1 MSLQIIEYNPT
12 TSSFISLESLSFYNV
27 FSTFKAFKEFST
39 LSNSKELKEFQDILP
54 ILSFLTYYK
63 DFKLLLCS
71 TCSISINPSYFKGH
85 FTKHSLGFKGKEKE
99 RFVLKAIS
107 ILETLDITSPPLSQE
122 LILTFS
128 SQHTLF
134 PLKELPLLKNLFQC
148 SLCSII
154 KSNNKNIKRH
164 IQEHRRELEE
174 VENQDLS
181 LSYRVIAKGQSLE
194 RNKYFF
200 KVEEKGKGRLI
211 EVEGEEE
218 EEEEEEGGRAT
229 LSPIPS
235 LFQEESKESS
245 LPNLQIEEN
254 PYLEASSLFIRDF
267 NLKREKLEKKMSI
280 YSLSQEEPLTSFQ
293 KKTRYI
299 QFLNKKNLR
308 SLSSLGSPIKE
319 DEELLFILSLNLK
332 ELLYL
337 SLEKSSYIS
346 NIHLKHLNSFQK
358 GVVRNKPLIPL
369 LRANSRIKYFSFFS
383 TFLAFIFRSFFNT
396 SYKKDNLYSLSREA
410 ISLLEDLKD
419 LASLEANEALEKEI
433 DLTKKYKQT
442 KKSLSRKLNLFKI
455 NTFIKEGRM
464 IEEEDL
470 EEGEEEE
477 DLRSNPSLSSL
488 DSSTSSISIEEEDS
502 SSLSS
507 SSSTRIES
515 TSITLLERIK
525 EIGEANSS
533 PISKKI
539 KEKLLSLLIL
549 LAKEEV
555 DLNIFSSPI
564 NSFFAIKSISSNLSF
579 RGTQYLSQYY
589 SYFIY
594 SYQLLVLEFSIQE
607 AICYNNPSLILSS
620 IQEFMSSFFHNTSS
634 SALAEILNNRSYALA
649 TNINLSSFSNIIIHS
664 AQEDT
669 LTYSKVTISKL
680 ELIKVFH
687 KAIFQANKL
696 LREKLLFNI
705 PFEEYLKD
713 LTLESLS
720 KDEDLLN
727 STPYKCFKDFNSN
740 STLYNAFLRDKVF
753 STLPLFRKFFNIS
766 SEKNLSLKR
775 TTLSAYIRDIKEF
788 LRFCLL
794 LVHFSSGLPLRG
806 TELCTLRFLNSTKD
820 KRELILDSA
829 TSLFILN
836 ISYKKNYNSQGSNI
850 RYLPRS
856 VSTIF
861 LYYITLVIP
870 FLDFLIISDTPS
882 TSYLSLRPYF
892 FIVNKHF
899 LSSRDL
905 SIKISTFT
913 NLILGKKLNIQ
924 VYRHI
929 ILGMIKNFMNEDLD
943 EVSLALREENEEEG
957 FSNII
962 SLQMNHSRQTE
973 ELHYARSIST
983 FSNVKGSLQTRYLL
997 FCLRYFQFFQLD
1009 SISLDSDLFTSSL
1022 QIENKVNKDSIDFF
1036 NNSPALRF
1044 KRTLPIDYS

>member
-1 MSLQIIEYNPT
+1 MSLQILKYNAT
-12 TSSFISLESLSFYNV
+12 TSSLISLEGLSFYNV
-27 FSTFKAFKEFST
+27 FSTFKEFKEFIT
-39 LSNSKELKEFQDILP
+39 LSNSEEFKECQDVLP
-54 ILSFLTYYK
+54 ILSFITYYK

-71 TCSISINPSYFKGH
+71 TCSTSINPAFYKGH
-85 FTKHSLGFKGKEKE
+85 FAKHSLGLKGKEKDKLI
-99 RFVLKAIS
+99 LKVIS
-107 ILETLDITSPPLSQE
+107 ILEALDITSLSISQE
-122 LILTFS
+122 LILSFS
-128 SQHTLF
+128 SRHTLF

-148 SLCSII
+148 SLCSCI
-154 KSNNKNIKRH
+154 KVNDYGIKRH
-164 IQEHRRELEE
+164 LREEHKEE
-174 VENQDLS
+174 IGGYQD
-181 LSYRVIAKGQSLE
+181 QSLTS
-194 RNKYFF
+194 RYIPIARAQSLDHNRFFF
-200 KVEEKGKGRLI
+200 KVEEKGKGRFI
-211 EVEGEEE
+211 EEEGEEE
-218 EEEEEEGGRAT
+218 PTLSSSPSPFEEESR
-229 LSPIPS
+229 
-235 LFQEESKESS
+235 ESS
-245 LPNLQIEEN
+245 LLNPQIEEN
-254 PYLEASSLFIRDF
+254 PYLQASSLFIRDY
-267 NLKREKLEKKMSI
+267 NLKKEKLEKKMSI
-280 YSLSQEEPLTSFQ
+280 YSLSHQEPLTPFQ

-299 QFLNKKNLR
+299 QFLDTKNLR

-319 DEELLFILSLNLK
+319 NEEPLLFILSLNLK

-346 NIHLKHLNSFQK
+346 NVHLQHLNSFQK
-358 GVVRNKPLIPL
+358 GVIRNKPFIPL
-369 LRANSRIKYFSFFS
+369 LRAKSRVKYFSFFS

-477 DLRSNPSLSSL
+477 DLGSNPSLSSL

-664 AQEDT
+664 T
-669 LTYSKVTISKL
+669 
-680 ELIKVFH
+680 
-687 KAIFQANKL
+687 
-696 LREKLLFNI
+696 
-705 PFEEYLKD
+705 
-713 LTLESLS
+713 
-720 KDEDLLN
+720 
-727 STPYKCFKDFNSN
+727 
-740 STLYNAFLRDKVF
+740 
-753 STLPLFRKFFNIS
+753 
-766 SEKNLSLKR
+766 
-775 TTLSAYIRDIKEF
+775 
-788 LRFCLL
+788 
-794 LVHFSSGLPLRG
+794 
-806 TELCTLRFLNSTKD
+806 
-820 KRELILDSA
+820 
-829 TSLFILN
+829 
-836 ISYKKNYNSQGSNI
+836 
-850 RYLPRS
+850 
-856 VSTIF
+856 
-861 LYYITLVIP
+861 
-870 FLDFLIISDTPS
+870 
-882 TSYLSLRPYF
+882 
-892 FIVNKHF
+892 
-899 LSSRDL
+899 
-905 SIKISTFT
+905 
-913 NLILGKKLNIQ
+913 
-924 VYRHI
+924 
-929 ILGMIKNFMNEDLD
+929 
-943 EVSLALREENEEEG
+943 
-957 FSNII
+957 
-962 SLQMNHSRQTE
+962 
-973 ELHYARSIST
+973 
-983 FSNVKGSLQTRYLL
+983 
-997 FCLRYFQFFQLD
+997 
-1009 SISLDSDLFTSSL
+1009 
-1022 QIENKVNKDSIDFF
+1022 
-1036 NNSPALRF
+1036 
-1044 KRTLPIDYS
+1044 